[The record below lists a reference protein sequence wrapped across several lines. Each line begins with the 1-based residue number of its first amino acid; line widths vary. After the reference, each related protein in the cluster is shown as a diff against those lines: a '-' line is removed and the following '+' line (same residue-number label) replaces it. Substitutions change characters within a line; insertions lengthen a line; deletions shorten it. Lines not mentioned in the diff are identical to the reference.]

1 MINNEFANLKEQY
14 DRVGNVTAEQKEQ
27 KETEELVDSIIK
39 DKNPFQNVEIND
51 IWIDDD
57 LFDNNDLQAI
67 VETSKQIID
76 EITPNPLIEL
86 NIATLP
92 DTEDKMDD
100 DDIDFTIAD
109 SQLVEGN
116 NTQLNR
122 DTKPFVD
129 FTVTYSRVVDSDS
142 DNNIDFTITDSQ
154 LVEGNGTGVNRE
166 NQLFVDFTIT
176 DSRVV
181 GNSNNDND
189 SEIDFTITSLE
200 LVEGND
206 PTVNRETE
214 PFIDFTITDSRA
226 IDSKDGIETIKVTMH
241 DNICIPNTNMIGRDT
256 GLPKGKKIITSH
268 LTLAV
273 WPAEKIKK
281 KYRQKRIGK
290 KVARISTDGSRFKEE
305 NKEAA
310 EWLKDKGFLDD
321 NVSVEKADVGETI
334 DLKKTSG
341 ASIAVK
347 NIVKKYRNLAREKTL
362 RKEAS

>member
-1 MINNEFANLKEQY
+1 MQNTKNVEREDRENAYKINNSVLFAPKTDDPLDVVIDILGDDIEHKKTAHPYVLPQVQTAPTIELETQAIDNEFAKLKEQF
-14 DRVGNVTAEQKEQ
+14 DRVGNVAAEHKKQKQ
-27 KETEELVDSIIK
+27 TVELVYDIIE
-39 DKNPFQNVEIND
+39 DKILLQNVEIDD

-57 LFDNNDLQAI
+57 LFDSNDLQAI

-181 GNSNNDND
+181 GNSNNDSD
-189 SEIDFTITSLE
+189 SEIDFTITSSE
-200 LVEGND
+200 FVEGND
-206 PTVNRETE
+206 PTVNNETE

-226 IDSKDGIETIKVTMH
+226 IDSEDGVEYTLPWM
-241 DNICIPNTNMIGRDT
+241 MILRYQ
-256 GLPKGKKIITSH
+256 I
-268 LTLAV
+268 
-273 WPAEKIKK
+273 
-281 KYRQKRIGK
+281 Q
-290 KVARISTDGSRFKEE
+290 
-305 NKEAA
+305 
-310 EWLKDKGFLDD
+310 
-321 NVSVEKADVGETI
+321 VS
-334 DLKKTSG
+334 
-341 ASIAVK
+341 
-347 NIVKKYRNLAREKTL
+347 
-362 RKEAS
+362 

>member
-1 MINNEFANLKEQY
+1 MSWARDFEFNNVSDLRARISFLIKSASMQNTKNVEREDRENAYKINNSVLFAPKTDDPLDVVIDILGDDIEHKKTTHPYVLPQVQTAPTIELETQAIDNEFAKLKEQF
-14 DRVGNVTAEQKEQ
+14 DRVGNVAAEHKKQKQ
-27 KETEELVDSIIK
+27 TVELVYDIIE
-39 DKNPFQNVEIND
+39 DKILLQNVEIDD

-57 LFDNNDLQAI
+57 LFDSNDLQAI

-181 GNSNNDND
+181 GNSNNDSD
-189 SEIDFTITSLE
+189 SEIDFTITSSE
-200 LVEGND
+200 FVEGND
-206 PTVNRETE
+206 PTVNNETE

-226 IDSKDGIETIKVTMH
+226 IDSEDGVEYTLPWM
-241 DNICIPNTNMIGRDT
+241 MILRYQ
-256 GLPKGKKIITSH
+256 I
-268 LTLAV
+268 
-273 WPAEKIKK
+273 
-281 KYRQKRIGK
+281 Q
-290 KVARISTDGSRFKEE
+290 
-305 NKEAA
+305 
-310 EWLKDKGFLDD
+310 
-321 NVSVEKADVGETI
+321 VS
-334 DLKKTSG
+334 
-341 ASIAVK
+341 
-347 NIVKKYRNLAREKTL
+347 
-362 RKEAS
+362 